1 MQLSLFKALQSIKID
16 DDKATEVVE
25 ALEGYVTMTV
35 QEATKPILTKLDSI
49 EESNKARFAAL
60 QWTIGILGFIIAA
73 ASLFSGLS
81 RFFFH

>member
-1 MQLSLFKALQSIKID
+1 MFRNTPCLKLPDPFLKALED
-16 DDKATEVVE
+16 
-25 ALEGYVTMTV
+25 YVAMHAKDVT
-35 QEATKPILTKLDSI
+35 APILAKLDSI

-81 RFFFH
+81 RFLFH